1 MNKSF
6 IFVGIVIIIASIAIA
21 ASQTNVVDLRD
32 WVKVQIV
39 SPIESNGAVPVN
51 IQDQHSRAL
60 DLPFIKA
67 NAPPT
72 TLSTDAIT
80 GEYTI
85 TVTST
90 TGFVDDSVIILAS
103 GENFY
108 VGRQLGAVV
117 GNVVTLDT
125 PLDFNYTSGSIAFAA
140 NYHMNV
146 DGSTTPQIFQ
156 IGSIGKAVDMELDI
170 TRIMGYFQ
178 DGTVMDDSKFG
189 GIPALTNGVV
199 LRRNNGVM
207 TNFWNAKS
215 NGELSLM
222 TYDFAYSDKAPA
234 GSYGARFRNTYAG
247 QGKHGVTIRL
257 EPGDT
262 LEVII
267 HDDLTDLED
276 FIMMAQGHVVTD

>member
-1 MNKSF
+1 MNKSTIF
-6 IFVGIVIIIASIAIA
+6 LMCLLFVGSILFVVAQ
-21 ASQTNVVDLRD
+21 SNVVNFRD
-32 WVKVQIV
+32 YLKVEV
-39 SPIESNGAVPVN
+39 AAPLESNGAIPVN

-67 NAPPT
+67 KAPPT
-72 TLSTDAIT
+72 TLSADAIT

-90 TGFVDDSVIILAS
+90 TGFVDDSVIVLAS
-103 GENFY
+103 GEYFY
-108 VGRQLGAVV
+108 IGRQLGAVA

-156 IGSIGKAVDMELDI
+156 IGPIGTAVDMELDI

-178 DGTVMDDSKFG
+178 DGSTMDDSKFG

-222 TYDFAYSDKAPA
+222 TYDFAYSEKAPA
-234 GSYGARFRNTYAG
+234 GSYGARFRSTYAG

-267 HDDLTDLED
+267 HDDLTNLED